1 MTKRRVFSD
10 GQRKKDSYNKKNPC
24 FFYPLRKVCPMEFTV
39 NKTAFSDAL
48 SLVTTV
54 VPERSARAI
63 LQNLMLTGNPDGT
76 LTLAATDL
84 EISLKLT
91 LEAAGMKDPGS
102 VLLPASRLNAL
113 VKGTYAEEI
122 NVAINDNK
130 AELKT
135 KMGRF
140 QIPGLE
146 VVDYPTIPDFN
157 PEGAVFI
164 HGDDFAEAV
173 QKTVFATA
181 KGDTRY
187 ALNGIYC
194 NIDEHTAE
202 FVASDTHRLSLVK
215 KKVRN
220 PDKAAGDGIL
230 LTKGMTTLARLAA
243 GNDVVEL
250 RLTANEM
257 LARTPNATIIIRRV
271 EGMFPRYRDVIPPK
285 SEMHFTVAREEL
297 LRSLHTIGL
306 MSSDE
311 SKSVLFS
318 VSQGTIGLSSSSE
331 NGEGNLRLDAEVV
344 GEELEVKFNYVF
356 LVDALKHLSDEKVTV
371 QYKDA
376 DNPAR
381 IDAGDFMY
389 VLMPINR

>member
-1 MTKRRVFSD
+1 MKGNRIDSL
-10 GQRKKDSYNKKNPC
+10 SYNFPKRWK
-24 FFYPLRKVCPMEFTV
+24 YMEFSI
-39 NKTAFSDAL
+39 NKAAFSDAL
-48 SLVTTV
+48 SLVTAV

-63 LQNLMLTGNPDGT
+63 LQNLMLTGNADGT
-76 LTLAATDL
+76 ITLAATDL
-84 EISLKLT
+84 EIGLKLT
-91 LEAAGMKDPGS
+91 VEAANMKDPAS

-122 NVAINDNK
+122 SITIADNK

-140 QIPGLE
+140 QLPGLE
-146 VVDYPTIPDFN
+146 VVDYPTIPDFT

-187 ALNGIYC
+187 ALNGIFI
-194 NIDEHTAE
+194 NIDEHHAE

-215 KKVRN
+215 KKIRN
-220 PDKAAGDGIL
+220 PDAVVADGIL

-250 RLTANEM
+250 VLTANEM
-257 LARTPNATIIIRRV
+257 LARTPNATLVIRRV

-285 SEMHFTVAREEL
+285 SDMHFTVAKEEL
-297 LRSLHTIGL
+297 LRSLHSTGL

-318 VSQGTIGLSSSSE
+318 VSPGCVALSSSSE
-331 NGEGNLRLDAEVV
+331 NGEGNLRLDAETE
-344 GEELEVKFNYVF
+344 GAELEVKFNYVF
-356 LVDALKHLSDEKVTV
+356 LVDALKHLSDEKVTI